1 MLCSG
6 SRKRERGLAPLSPC
20 RPNLT
25 LGVEL
30 PLDAFFFRRGT
41 NGSNPVPSSGESS
54 ELPYC
59 AAGSSDL
66 VEHQPELLISLPR
79 GSPGP
84 PFSNACLATVRDALH
99 AENAITHA
107 EGPKG
112 WTDLSANLDQAVTC
126 RAR

>member
-1 MLCSG
+1 VGQTL
-6 SRKRERGLAPLSPC
+6 SRALTTPKVAVSFAGL
-20 RPNLT
+20 
-25 LGVEL
+25 V
-30 PLDAFFFRRGT
+30 GT
-41 NGSNPVPSSGESS
+41 DSSNPASSSGESS

-79 GSPGP
+79 GSPDP
-84 PFSNACLATVRDALH
+84 PFSNTCLATVRDALH
-99 AENAITHA
+99 AENAVTHA